1 MWSKL
6 MTLLRR
12 PRGPAPGAALGPDDR
27 YAFSFDGRPVMA
39 HEGQSVAAALLA
51 CGIRSLR
58 IDEAG
63 NPKGVLC
70 GIGFCFECR
79 CRIDGE
85 PDRRACMTPARP
97 GMRVERQQGLV

>member
-1 MWSKL
+1 MWSRFL
-6 MTLLRR
+6 TLFRQPGDEPAAPVSAR
-12 PRGPAPGAALGPDDR
+12 PGGLS
-27 YAFSFDGRPVMA
+27 FWFDGKPVTA
-39 HEGQSVAAALLA
+39 REGQSVAAALVA
-51 CGIRSLR
+51 AGVRSLR

-63 NPKGVLC
+63 NHKGLLC

-85 PDRRACMTPARP
+85 PDRRACMTPVAS